1 MLKNKW
7 VFITITAFILAFTG
21 FYWHISN
28 KAEESFTYFPPDP
41 TARYDSGY
49 TTLTLNQKS
58 PDGPYEISW
67 KSQSSLDQKAFYRQ
81 DVALL
86 FEGGRLKGKMGEW
99 KQNVSDILQESTLFF
114 KDSQLI
120 QAITFHFSEIHRG
133 EKIGSA
139 QKLSS
144 DFLYIIDSQF
154 SPFESFRHP
163 ENEEEE
169 KWKNTIDQVV
179 RNRLEKS
186 WRKAADKF
194 NINLDQYQAF
204 PLIQIA
210 QFDDR
215 PLPGFSLLETKK
227 IVGQL
232 WEGLYKN
239 YYLGIKKPDGSL
251 EDALDSIMPLILVAK
266 DRTHLFVLTE
276 TKSGESIVLRQQI
289 D

>member
-1 MLKNKW
+1 MT
-7 VFITITAFILAFTG
+7 FTAFVLAFAG
-21 FYWHISN
+21 FYYHLAN

-41 TARYDSGY
+41 TARYNSGY
-49 TTLTLNQKS
+49 TTLTVNQKS
-58 PDGPYEISW
+58 PDGPYEVSW

-86 FEGGRLKGKMGEW
+86 YEGGRLKGKMGEW
-99 KQNVSDILQESTLFF
+99 KQNVSDIFQESTLFF
-114 KDSQLI
+114 KDSQLL
-120 QAITFHFSEIHRG
+120 QAVSFHFSEIHRD

-144 DFLYIIDSQF
+144 DYLYIIDSQF

-163 ENEEEE
+163 ENEEQE

-179 RNRLEKS
+179 RNRLENS
-186 WRKAADKF
+186 WQNTSKQY
-194 NINLDQYQAF
+194 NINLGQYDAF
-204 PLIQIA
+204 PLNQIA

-215 PLPGFSLLETKK
+215 PLPGFSLLETKR
-227 IVGQL
+227 IIGQL

-239 YYLGIKKPDGSL
+239 YYLGIKKPDSSQ
-251 EDALDSIMPLILVAK
+251 EDALDSIMPLILLAK
-266 DRTHLFVLTE
+266 DRTHLLVLTE

-289 D
+289 E